1 MPLTGTYFRNL
12 DEKHR
17 LTIPKR
23 LRDQFSEEEQLES
36 LYVVPGMEKS
46 LSLYSK
52 RGFDNL
58 SKKISESSTKRS
70 SYRIY
75 SRLLYSR
82 SEQVSIDNQSR
93 VLVPEWLVQFA
104 NLQKDVV
111 LIGVYDHAEIWD
123 KELWDNYLQEH
134 MASFDEIASSAL
146 D

>member
-17 LTIPKR
+17 LSIPKR
-23 LRDQFSEEEQLES
+23 LRDQFSEEQQLES

-52 RGFDNL
+52 QGFDLL

-75 SRLLYSR
+75 YRLLYSR
-82 SEQVSIDNQSR
+82 SEQVSFDNQSR

-111 LIGVYDHAEIWD
+111 LIGIYDHAEIWD

-134 MASFDEIASSAL
+134 MASFDEIASSAW